1 VRSDSAITCVFSSIL
16 IVAFSTSC
24 TQKLPN
30 YPPAYREY
38 AYVTNGKSNTVS
50 VLDMRNYRS
59 VTTIPV
65 GLNPTG
71 VVANS
76 EKNEVYVVNTASNT
90 LSVIDAEQNKVVA
103 TIGLE
108 RRPYFVDVSRDGLRA
123 YVGNAESNSV
133 SVVDLRSRRVLR
145 NIPVGSSPGMAR
157 VSRNGKLVVVAERL
171 GNSVSVIDTEKMAVR
186 SSVPICQQPT
196 DVVILSDSSKAF
208 VACSGSAQVAVI
220 GLNLPVAQTSGQE
233 FPTKR
238 QSSHSRKLLVPTVKI
253 VSGPDRLLT
262 LLDVGKTPVHLA
274 LKPDGGEI
282 FVSNFDADTISE
294 IATGANEVGGTYVIG
309 AGPVRAVISADSST
323 LYVSNFNSDTIGVY
337 SIDDGKLVASVHVG
351 SRPDALALS
360 PNQNFLFVADTA
372 AGDVSVVRTAARQ
385 GAVLLTII
393 PVGQQPNAIAIKA
406 FLLRKPP
413 AS

>member
-1 VRSDSAITCVFSSIL
+1 VL
-16 IVAFSTSC
+16 IVALSTSC

-59 VTTIPV
+59 IASIPV
-65 GLNPTG
+65 GLNPSG
-71 VVANS
+71 VAANS
-76 EKNEVYVVNTASNT
+76 QKNEIYVVNTGSNA
-90 LSVIDAEQNKVVA
+90 LSVIDAERNKVVA

-108 RRPYFVDVSRDGLRA
+108 RSPYFVDVSRDGVRA

-133 SVVDLRSRRVLR
+133 SVIDLRSRRVLR
-145 NIPVGSSPGMAR
+145 NVTVGKSPGMAR
-157 VSRNGKLVVVAERL
+157 VSPNGKLVVVAERL
-171 GNSVSVIDTEKMAVR
+171 GNSVSVIDAQTMAVR
-186 SSVPICQQPT
+186 STLPICQQPT

-220 GLNLPVAQTSGQE
+220 GLSLPTSQTPGKE
-233 FPTKR
+233 ITVERK
-238 QSSHSRKLLVPTVKI
+238 SSHGRTAAVPI
-253 VSGPDRLLT
+253 VRASSGPDRLLT

-294 IATGANEVGGTYVIG
+294 IATGTNEVGGSYVIG

-393 PVGQQPNAIAIKA
+393 PVGQQPNAIAVKA

-413 AS
+413 TP